1 MWSMSVGVMTFSGVT
16 IDTVDVG
23 MIEHDSRNSWVPV
36 HPDKKQKPRR
46 REVVPTDIPERS
58 VVAPVDPQSYVL
70 GSSAAHHSL
79 AHH

>member
-23 MIEHDSRNSWVPV
+23 MIEHDSRNSWVPE
-36 HPDKKQKPRR
+36 HPDKTEETRR
-46 REVVPTDIPERS
+46 RRIIPTDIPERS
-58 VVAPVDPQSYVL
+58 VVAPVDPQWYVL
-70 GSSAAHHSL
+70 GSSAAHHL